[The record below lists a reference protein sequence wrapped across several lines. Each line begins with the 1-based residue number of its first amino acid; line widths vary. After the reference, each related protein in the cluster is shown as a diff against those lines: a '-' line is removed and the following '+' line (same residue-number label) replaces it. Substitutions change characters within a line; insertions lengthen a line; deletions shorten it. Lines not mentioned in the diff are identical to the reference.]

1 MLFNVRMELY
11 KVQKQ
16 SRDENAQEDYPIT
29 ARQWKTT
36 AKRLSTCTFDACIIS
51 TTKYR
56 VYVFIPA

>member
-1 MLFNVRMELY
+1 MELY

-36 AKRLSTCTFDACIIS
+36 AKRLSTCTFDACVIS